1 MQNERAK
8 FQGGRQTDSQR
19 ATRPR
24 RSPDDMASA
33 GSAADEEPL
42 GLEKMTREQ
51 LLEEVTELELD
62 LRERD
67 DEIQRL
73 TRELQALRTG
83 GRKGL
88 VLAADEDELVRE
100 NEELRDALAR
110 EQGEGARLQD
120 QLAEV
125 TAQLKVVVS
134 EKIEAE
140 DELRLSR
147 QRQTELERELVG
159 ARDSSRTALLRSQ
172 DVSKQKQEEQRQQL
186 QLLQENENMQNEV
199 PILGDVA
206 ALTSLELVAPVAAR
220 GGGQGAGGAG
230 GGDGQTRRRA
240 GGSRGPA

>member
-1 MQNERAK
+1 M
-8 FQGGRQTDSQR
+8 
-19 ATRPR
+19 
-24 RSPDDMASA
+24 
-33 GSAADEEPL
+33 EPL
-42 GLEKMTREQ
+42 SVDKMTREQ

-83 GRKGL
+83 GRAGPAL
-88 VLAADEDELVRE
+88 PADEDELVRE

-110 EQGEGARLQD
+110 EQSEGARLQD
-120 QLAEV
+120 QLTELS
-125 TAQLKVVVS
+125 AQLKVVVS

-186 QLLQENENMQNEV
+186 QLLQENENLQTEV
-199 PILGDVA
+199 IL
-206 ALTSLELVAPVAAR
+206 
-220 GGGQGAGGAG
+220 
-230 GGDGQTRRRA
+230 
-240 GGSRGPA
+240 